1 LSSKLNT
8 VSCSNCFTS
17 HDYLDFDGWGYCAWQ
32 DMVPPKDPYIKVRVL
47 DDMGEGILLS
57 DKTANLA
64 RHSMH
69 FLKRTDAEQ
78 YIARVGCHGDLV
90 SWNFLTFDELEFHFF
105 PCLINRAWWK
115 SLQAD
120 IDAGVSQTISM
131 TMEFQMWTWTC
142 SLNCH
147 SSMHR
152 YGTC

>member
-90 SWNFLTFDELEFHFF
+90 SWNCLLTFCSWTHLNFTFF
-105 PCLINRAWWK
+105 LVWSTGLDGRAYR
-115 SLQAD
+115 LTLMQ
-120 IDAGVSQTISM
+120 QFPRQ
-131 TMEFQMWTWTC
+131 FQWRWSFKC
-142 SLNCH
+142 ERGPAL
-147 SSMHR
+147 
-152 YGTC
+152 